1 MILWTLAFVLLA
13 CLGVVGYYQG
23 SVRVAFSL
31 VGLLLAAM
39 LAVPLGKLIQP
50 ILPPFGASHPVAI
63 AFIAPA
69 IIYLVVLV
77 LFKVGGFAVHKK
89 LDTYLKYKASDTQ
102 RSLFD
107 RMSARV
113 GICLGL
119 INAVIYLFV
128 IATVAYTLGYFTTQ
142 VATPGSDGFVLRT
155 FNSFNEDV
163 KRTGLVRAAAYF
175 SPATAAYYD
184 ASDLIADVF
193 RNPLLQG
200 RLSSYPPF
208 LTLSERPEY
217 RNLGGMEFQQFWQGQ
232 RTIGAVWQ
240 NEALKPLLKEVE
252 PYTNLLATLGGDL
265 KDLTTY
271 FETGKSPKYDEDK
284 ILGRW
289 KFDYRQS
296 YNQTKRAKPNMGLNE
311 MARARKF
318 LLGLDKTTFLA
329 TVDNKAVLKVALPGT
344 TTTVNG
350 TWKNNG
356 GGRFGLR
363 MREPESNRSVE
374 AEARADID
382 RLNFNWI
389 GFAFVFER
397 VEK

>member
-1 MILWTLAFVLLA
+1 MILWTLAFILLA

-23 SVRVAFSL
+23 AVRAAFSL
-31 VGLLLAAM
+31 VGLLLASM
-39 LAVPLGKLIQP
+39 LGVPLGKLIKP
-50 ILPPFGASHPVAI
+50 ILPAFSLTHPVVI
-63 AFIAPA
+63 AFVAPA
-69 IIYLVVLV
+69 VMYLVVLV

-89 LDTYLKYKASDTQ
+89 LDTHLKYKASDTQ
-102 RSLFD
+102 RSLFE

-113 GICLGL
+113 GIGLGL

-142 VATPGSDGFVLRT
+142 VATPGNDGFVLRL
-155 FNSFNEDV
+155 FNNFNEDMR
-163 KRTGLVRAAAYF
+163 RTGLARAAAHF
-175 SPATAAYYD
+175 SPATEAYYD
-184 ASDLIADVF
+184 ATDLLADVF

-208 LTLSERPEY
+208 LTLSERPEFG
-217 RNLGGMEFQQFWQGQ
+217 NLGGMEFQRFWQGQ
-232 RTIGAVWQ
+232 RTIGDVWK
-240 NEALKPLLKEVE
+240 NENLKPLIKEVE
-252 PYTNLLATLGGDL
+252 PYTNTLATLGGDL
-265 KDLTTY
+265 KDLIAY

-296 YNQTKRAKPNMGLNE
+296 YNQTKRAKPNMSLNE
-311 MARARKF
+311 MTRARKF
-318 LLGLDKTTFLA
+318 LAGLDKTTFMA
-329 TVDNKAVLKVALPGT
+329 TVDHKAVLKVALPSG

-363 MREPESNRSVE
+363 MSESGRSVE

-382 RLNFNWI
+382 RLNFNWL
-389 GFAFVFER
+389 GFSFVFER

>member
-1 MILWTLAFVLLA
+1 
-13 CLGVVGYYQG
+13 
-23 SVRVAFSL
+23 
-31 VGLLLAAM
+31 
-39 LAVPLGKLIQP
+39 
-50 ILPPFGASHPVAI
+50 
-63 AFIAPA
+63 
-69 IIYLVVLV
+69 
-77 LFKVGGFAVHKK
+77 
-89 LDTYLKYKASDTQ
+89 
-102 RSLFD
+102 
-107 RMSARV
+107 
-113 GICLGL
+113 
-119 INAVIYLFV
+119 
-128 IATVAYTLGYFTTQ
+128 
-142 VATPGSDGFVLRT
+142 
-155 FNSFNEDV
+155 
-163 KRTGLVRAAAYF
+163 
-175 SPATAAYYD
+175 
-184 ASDLIADVF
+184 
-193 RNPLLQG
+193 
-200 RLSSYPPF
+200 
-208 LTLSERPEY
+208 
-217 RNLGGMEFQQFWQGQ
+217 MEFQRFWQSQ
-232 RTIGAVWQ
+232 RTIGDVWQ

-296 YNQTKRAKPNMGLNE
+296 YNQTKRAKPNMSLNE
-311 MARARKF
+311 MTRARKF

-356 GGRFGLR
+356 GNRFGLR
-363 MREPESNRSVE
+363 MREAESNRSVE